1 MNLTIAEIRELPLP
15 AALFDRDGE
24 LIASTPEWQG
34 AGPGTVLFALR
45 GTRLAVA
52 SEAHDPASATLLDR
66 LLDAME
72 ATADESDGIRRRR
85 IAMLTTSL
93 RLVAGRRVR
102 TSGTSHDVIDL
113 AVAGITA
120 RTGLKVRIDGRPAFP
135 VHAPEVAALALV
147 QLAVN
152 AERHTRTTSV
162 TLVQDEGAFH
172 VVWPGEAGR
181 TAPTTARSHRDRQRW
196 GLGFCRI
203 AADTLGG
210 AVYPPADRGDGSVA
224 ATLELGLHDL
234 ALPIAAIRA
243 IGCSRRLARGTR
255 RPGACPVRPSSLARG
270 CRHASR
276 PPAAPREWW

>member
-1 MNLTIAEIRELPLP
+1 
-15 AALFDRDGE
+15 
-24 LIASTPEWQG
+24 
-34 AGPGTVLFALR
+34 
-45 GTRLAVA
+45 
-52 SEAHDPASATLLDR
+52 
-66 LLDAME
+66 
-72 ATADESDGIRRRR
+72 
-85 IAMLTTSL
+85 MLTTSL
-93 RLVAGRRVR
+93 RLVAGRRVH

-113 AVAGITA
+113 AAAGITA

-181 TAPTTARSHRDRQRW
+181 TAPTTARSHRDRKRW